1 MSERDAL
8 LDALTRLDSA
18 LDENIARAERM
29 KERIAEL
36 QAACESGQPLREFVP
51 KTHTP
56 PLVQL
61 LSQSVEVLH
70 TIGAH
75 VRRAEAKALHCEGMT
90 MDQIALLF
98 GVSRQRVSALLR
110 A

>member
-1 MSERDAL
+1 M
-8 LDALTRLDSA
+8 RLDSA
-18 LDENIARAERM
+18 LDDNIERAQRM

-36 QAACESGQPLREFVP
+36 QQICNSGRPLREFVP
-51 KTHTP
+51 NSHTP

-75 VRRAEAKALHCEGMT
+75 VRRAEAKALHREGMT